1 MVKQSSKGLSKEKIK
16 KKLEES
22 FVYYEKIG
30 KEDLK
35 ARVNNVEDYENIIK
49 KNKKNIIRFTYQ
61 HGKIFKKFIEN
72 RKFKNLLQQLK
83 INEIT
88 VIFKRNIIKLVD
100 KYPKI
105 LTSSIA
111 LNFLKSYYKDIKNI
125 YKEKQEELFSSEYY
139 FTFKN

>member
-1 MVKQSSKGLSKEKIK
+1 MAKQSSKGLSKEKIK

-88 VIFKRNIIKLVD
+88 VIFKRNIVKLVD

-105 LTSSIA
+105 LTSPIA

-125 YKEKQEELFSSEYY
+125 CKEKQEELFSLEYY

>member
-1 MVKQSSKGLSKEKIK
+1 MVKQSSKELSKEKIK

-49 KNKKNIIRFTYQ
+49 KKKKNIIRFTYQ

-88 VIFKRNIIKLVD
+88 VIFKRNIVKLVD

-125 YKEKQEELFSSEYY
+125 CKEKQEELFSSEYY